1 MRRLAITAALM
12 VAACVPRQAPA
23 PQAPAPQRQP
33 TQQAPQ
39 RNDLIGLTAA
49 QLIGIFG
56 TPALQV
62 REGDGLKLQFRSRSC
77 VLDAYLYPEP
87 SQEHVTYVEARHPS
101 GEPANAQSC
110 YDALKSR

>member
-1 MRRLAITAALM
+1 MSATLL
-12 VAACVPRQAPA
+12 VSACVPRQAPT

-33 TQQAPQ
+33 GQPAPQ

-49 QLIGIFG
+49 QLIAIFG

-62 REGDGLKLQFRSRSC
+62 REGAGLKLQFRGRNC

-87 SQEHVTYVEARHPS
+87 RQELVSYVEARSLS
-101 GEPANAQSC
+101 GEPANAQGC
-110 YDALKSR
+110 YDALKAR

>member
-1 MRRLAITAALM
+1 M
-12 VAACVPRQAPA
+12 
-23 PQAPAPQRQP
+23 
-33 TQQAPQ
+33 
-39 RNDLIGLTAA
+39 IGLTAA

-62 REGDGLKLQFRSRSC
+62 REGTGLKLQFRGRGC

-87 SQEHVTYVEARHPS
+87 SQEHVTYVEARLPS
-101 GEPANAQSC
+101 GELTNAQGC